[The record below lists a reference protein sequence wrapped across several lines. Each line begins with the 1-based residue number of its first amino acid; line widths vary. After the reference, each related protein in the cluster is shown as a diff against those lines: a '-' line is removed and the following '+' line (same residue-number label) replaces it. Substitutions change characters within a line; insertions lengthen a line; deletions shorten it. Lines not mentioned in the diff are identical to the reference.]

1 MEFYGHPVL
10 MSNLK
15 SGSQIKTR
23 TTVID
28 VIICVVSWS
37 PTAECLF
44 GGPLQTRREEDRDSW
59 HNPALGGMSVV
70 IIHTQLWRRRPMTEV
85 TVTVGGRALTE
96 RQTVTPCDQCEI
108 TPNHEAHTKRKKC
121 IWNVQGILC
130 TQIHH
135 IFNQKYCEMIFQL
148 KRNAFYL
155 NIL

>member
-70 IIHTQLWRRRPMTEV
+70 IIHTQLWRRRPDDWSDCH
-85 TVTVGGRALTE
+85 GRWESTDWE
-96 RQTVTPCDQCEI
+96 TDRDPMW
-108 TPNHEAHTKRKKC
+108 PMWNHTKSWGSYK
-121 IWNVQGILC
+121 
-130 TQIHH
+130 
-135 IFNQKYCEMIFQL
+135 
-148 KRNAFYL
+148 KRNASEMYKVSYAHKYTIYL
-155 NIL
+155 IKNIVKWYSNWK